1 MIDTPN
7 TCQEQFNKGKISMYP
22 QSDNAMQ
29 IKLNKLNKIKDYF
42 IAKVRKREIMSTKLS
57 KYIVAFDYFDKTLW
71 VLSVA
76 S

>member
-29 IKLNKLNKIKDYF
+29 IKL
-42 IAKVRKREIMSTKLS
+42 
-57 KYIVAFDYFDKTLW
+57 KTISLLKF
-71 VLSVA
+71 VKEK
-76 S
+76 